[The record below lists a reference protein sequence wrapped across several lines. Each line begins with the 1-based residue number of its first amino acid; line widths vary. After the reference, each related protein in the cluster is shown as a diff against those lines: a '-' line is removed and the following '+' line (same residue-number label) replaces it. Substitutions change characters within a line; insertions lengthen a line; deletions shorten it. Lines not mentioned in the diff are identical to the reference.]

1 MEKKAAVSSQ
11 KILLTKIWVPA
22 DSGIPLR
29 GGPAIHGLS
38 KPGSKERVVF
48 SFRSRRLIYCLSDNV
63 QDPVQACP
71 LRPCT
76 APSPSVR
83 SYGRGFR

>member
-11 KILLTKIWVPA
+11 KILMNKIWVPA
-22 DSGIPLR
+22 DSGIPLY

-38 KPGSKERVVF
+38 APGSKERVVF
-48 SFRSRRLIYCLSDNV
+48 SFRYRRLIYCLSDNV
-63 QDPVQACP
+63 QDPVQAFP
-71 LRPCT
+71 QRPCT
-76 APSPSVR
+76 ALFPSVR